1 MTMKCSLS
9 RYKSLHVCIYET
21 MLHNNDNDFKTAS
34 ERNTLTH
41 GKAKEIQQFGS
52 KNAKYLLSQF
62 FQDEERRIL
71 QKMVMGIQ
79 NKYSG
84 GV

>member
-1 MTMKCSLS
+1 MKCILW
-9 RYKSLHVCIYET
+9 RYESLHVCIYET
-21 MLHNNDNDFKTAS
+21 MLCNNDNGFETATKI
-34 ERNTLTH
+34 NILTNW
-41 GKAKEIQQFGS
+41 KAEEIEQVGS
-52 KNAKYLLSQF
+52 NNVKYSLNQF
-62 FQDEERRIL
+62 FQDQERRIL